1 MDASADAPAAAHS
14 SAAAAEPAAPADAD
28 AADDVRAEVVPDDA
42 AAKGAVISDA
52 DVCGSAPE
60 PRCL

>member
-28 AADDVRAEVVPDDA
+28 DADDVRAKVVPDDA

-52 DVCGSAPE
+52 DVCGSALE